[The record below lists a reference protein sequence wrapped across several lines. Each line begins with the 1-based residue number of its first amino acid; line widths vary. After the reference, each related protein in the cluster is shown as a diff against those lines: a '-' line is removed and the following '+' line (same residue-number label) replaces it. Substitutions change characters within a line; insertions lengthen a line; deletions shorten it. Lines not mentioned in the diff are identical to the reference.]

1 MARQHV
7 HNRRAGRGNGGS
19 YWISYSDIMAALVLV
34 FVLFLVFNLYQYNKM
49 MEEKTLELERQEAQI
64 KLQQDELDKNNAL
77 IIIKQGELD
86 KAQADL
92 TTKEE
97 ELALVRSDLEA
108 KQKELDTQTI
118 ILIGQQEELD
128 NAKATLAAK
137 ETELNS
143 LQLQLSQQREAFERE
158 TASVSSLVGI
168 RTEIVAELTRALTA
182 SNLAA
187 TVDPT
192 NGDIVLESAVFFE
205 SGKSEIRD
213 DGKSLLN
220 AFLPVYLGV
229 LLQPKY
235 RDYLGEIIV
244 EGHTDSTGTYIKNLK
259 LSQDRALNVVIYC
272 FSIINSS
279 QQQLM
284 QEILT
289 AKGRSSSDPIYNADG
304 SENKDASRRV
314 EFKFSLRDAE
324 MIQEMN
330 RILQGH

>member
-1 MARQHV
+1 M

-118 ILIGQQEELD
+118 ILIGQQEELE

-143 LQLQLSQQREAFERE
+143 LQLQLTQQQEAFARE

-187 TVDPT
+187 TIDPNT
-192 NGDIVLESAVFFE
+192 GDIVLESAVFFE
-205 SGKSEIRD
+205 SGKSEIRE
-213 DGKSLLN
+213 DGKNLLN

-244 EGHTDSTGTYIKNLK
+244 EGHTDSTGTYIKNLN
-259 LSQDRALNVVIYC
+259 LSQQRALNVVIYC

-289 AKGRSSSDPIYNADG
+289 AKGRSSSDPVLNADG
-304 SENKDASRRV
+304 TENKDASRRV
-314 EFKFSLRDAE
+314 EFKFSLKDAE
-324 MIQEMN
+324 MIEEMN
-330 RILQGH
+330 RILQGR